1 METNR
6 TDLSGHTILIVE
18 YQPIPALNLQVAL
31 EDAGAAAIVARGPH
45 EAMARLR
52 QVDFSAAL
60 IDPRQRTLMRDLQQR
75 SVLVLLKPATR
86 WELLARLAMSSH

>member
-1 METNR
+1 METKR

-18 YQPIPALNLQVAL
+18 DQPIPALNLQVAL

-60 IDPRQRTLMRDLQQR
+60 IDPRQRTLMRELQQR
-75 SVLVLLKPATR
+75 GVLVLLKPATR